1 MSIYNIIKAMKL
13 GLISLS
19 YCELHYFKEFNVE
32 PYSLEF
38 KEMWTTKFNDEL
50 ILNLKSTGLD
60 DMNCWN
66 IIVHGVALQ
75 TPSILRYLTLSG
87 IDIPGILNWQSP
99 VNSASPKIIEFLRFI
114 GIEENVVQLV
124 GQYGID
130 KETEQMLVDLGL
142 NAMEEK
148 FPILEV

>member
-1 MSIYNIIKAMKL
+1 MKL

-32 PYSLEF
+32 PYSLKF

-50 ILNLKSTGLD
+50 ILNLRSTGLD
-60 DMNCWN
+60 DIICWN

-75 TPSILRYLTLSG
+75 TPNILCYLTLSG

-99 VNSASPKIIEFLRFI
+99 VNSASSKIIEFLRFI

-124 GQYGID
+124 EQYGID
-130 KETEQMLVDLGL
+130 EETEQMLVDLGL
-142 NAMEEK
+142 DAMEEK